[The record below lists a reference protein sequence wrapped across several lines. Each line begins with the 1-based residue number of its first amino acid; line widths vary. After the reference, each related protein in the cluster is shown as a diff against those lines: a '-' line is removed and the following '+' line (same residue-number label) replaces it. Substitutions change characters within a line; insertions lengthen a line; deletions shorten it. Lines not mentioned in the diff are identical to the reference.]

1 MQCDATHERDF
12 REQGEVKRGGCKT
25 LISTFASWGRSA
37 RPQYVS
43 LEVPFYLEI
52 KNRYK
57 YGCLGHV
64 VHLSCALAR
73 LKQAHLRSALNSGY
87 CEGAPD
93 AKARLTF
100 LKKPAA
106 AAQGLERK

>member
-1 MQCDATHERDF
+1 M
-12 REQGEVKRGGCKT
+12 
-25 LISTFASWGRSA
+25 LISTFASWGRSV

-73 LKQAHLRSALNSGY
+73 LQQALLRSTLNSGY
-87 CEGAPD
+87 CEGLL
-93 AKARLTF
+93 RLK
-100 LKKPAA
+100 LS
-106 AAQGLERK
+106 